1 MSSQGE
7 TREKQSPDQSP
18 VDLYPAIDIRDGLVV
33 RLTKGDYGQQ
43 VTYGSDPVEVARS
56 FVEAG
61 APWIHVVDLDAA
73 RSGDPVNRPIVARIA
88 AEVAG
93 QAQVQTGGGVRTL
106 ADVEALK
113 VAGVTRVVM
122 GSAAVADP
130 RLVAAAS
137 ELLPVAVGLD
147 HRDGDLAVHGWTEQ
161 SGVSVLDALAMFPTA
176 SAFVITD
183 ISRDGMLEGPDVEGL
198 AAAVAAS
205 TIPVIAS
212 GGVSDLADVLALA
225 QIPGLGGIIT
235 GKAIYEGRLDVAA
248 AVTALRVKK

>member
-1 MSSQGE
+1 
-7 TREKQSPDQSP
+7 
-18 VDLYPAIDIRDGLVV
+18 LV
-33 RLTKGDYGQQ
+33 T
-43 VTYGSDPVEVARS
+43 
-56 FVEAG
+56 
-61 APWIHVVDLDAA
+61 
-73 RSGDPVNRPIVARIA
+73 
-88 AEVAG
+88 
-93 QAQVQTGGGVRTL
+93 
-106 ADVEALK
+106 
-113 VAGVTRVVM
+113 
-122 GSAAVADP
+122 
-130 RLVAAAS
+130 AAS